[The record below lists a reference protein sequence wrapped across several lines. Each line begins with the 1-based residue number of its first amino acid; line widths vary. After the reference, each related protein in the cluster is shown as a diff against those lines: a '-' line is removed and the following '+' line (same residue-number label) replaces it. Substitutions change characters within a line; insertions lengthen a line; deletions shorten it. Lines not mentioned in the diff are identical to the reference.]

1 MSDKEERKATLKAT
15 KARLIKEGELYRYSV
30 QHAKHQV
37 AQNLHPD
44 VLLHGAVDMAVGA
57 VQTRVAG
64 LLGSFTGGGSG
75 GGGSAAAGAG
85 ASIGI
90 GTLLANY
97 KRLMP
102 IALSIGSYISR
113 RHLVKPAIGVGVI
126 AAAVGAWVY
135 KRKQSGSL

>member
-57 VQTRVAG
+57 VQGRVAG
-64 LLGSFTGGGSG
+64 LIGSMTAGRSASAGGAG
-75 GGGSAAAGAG
+75 GAGAG
-85 ASIGI
+85 IGI

-102 IALSIGSYISR
+102 VAITIGTFIKR
-113 RHLVKPAIGVGVI
+113 RHLVKPALGVGVV
-126 AAAVGAWVY
+126 AAAVGAWLY